1 MMKISLVGWVSAI
14 ALIGVTTACTPSS
27 APPTNESGTAS
38 ESVDGRATYSEV
50 PLPPDD
56 KRFGAT
62 PEEVAL
68 GAFGI
73 TEPVEGNFTQEVKLI
88 EQTPSEAVVTLTQ
101 TGLPDDSVE
110 GRRYWL
116 EFTAGENQWEMVWAG
131 RQVRCRL
138 NRGSQEW
145 STDLCN

>member
-1 MMKISLVGWVSAI
+1 
-14 ALIGVTTACTPSS
+14 
-27 APPTNESGTAS
+27 
-38 ESVDGRATYSEV
+38 V